1 MFERFTDRARRV
13 IVLAQQ
19 EARLLGHGYIGTE
32 HLLLGLLADGGGTA
46 AQALGT
52 LGVTLDAAREQVRE
66 IIGEGQQP
74 QPQQGHIPFTPPAK
88 KVLELSLRE
97 ALSLGDDHIGT
108 EHLLLGLVAE
118 ADGLGAQIVARLGAS
133 QRAVREKVIELC
145 GTEPDPAA
153 AEIGPWPRGA
163 SVRGVALSEVR
174 DLLASIDRRLS
185 AIERHLGIA
194 AAPDEPEDPQA
205 AAPDEP
211 AAPEGD
217 APDEPATPQGGAP
230 DEPEDPQAAAE

>member
-13 IVLAQQ
+13 IVLAQE
-19 EARLLGHGYIGTE
+19 EARLLNHNYIGTE
-32 HLLLGLLADGGGTA
+32 HLLLGLLHDGGGTA
-46 AQALGT
+46 ARALES
-52 LGVTLDAAREQVRE
+52 LGVTLDAARDQVRE
-66 IIGEGQQP
+66 MIGEGQQALT
-74 QPQQGHIPFTPPAK
+74 GHIPFTPRAK

-133 QRAVREKVIELC
+133 RRAVRDKVIELC
-145 GTEPDPAA
+145 GAEPDPAA
-153 AEIGPWPRGA
+153 AEAGLWPRA
-163 SVRGVALSEVR
+163 ARVRGVAISEVH

-194 AAPDEPEDPQA
+194 AAPDEPAAPQA
-205 AAPDEP
+205 ATPDEPETPRAAPDEP
-211 AAPEGD
+211 E
-217 APDEPATPQGGAP
+217 TPRAAP